1 MRATANVHELVN
13 RFNEDEAVWRRFEQK
28 RTLRR
33 LSEQGTPG
41 AEQVLQEL
49 DRLAA
54 ERECRET
61 RAIGLH
67 AR

>member
-13 RFNEDEAVWRRFEQK
+13 RFNEHEAVWRRFEQK

-33 LSEQGTPG
+33 LSEQGAPG

-61 RAIGLH
+61 RAIGRR
-67 AR
+67 A